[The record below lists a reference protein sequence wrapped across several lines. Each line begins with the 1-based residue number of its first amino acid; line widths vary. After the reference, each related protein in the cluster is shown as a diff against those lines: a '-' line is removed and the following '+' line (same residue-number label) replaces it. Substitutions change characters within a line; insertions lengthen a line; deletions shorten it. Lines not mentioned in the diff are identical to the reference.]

1 MGTSLYGAIPLNV
14 DVNQLGASANP
25 RLSITQPSPYYS
37 ALVEDVIL
45 NEDHPNY
52 DRETGSNI
60 GDARVR
66 FLPGDRNV
74 PVDKLN
80 WACPVESGLE
90 DYPLKNE
97 TVLVYFALGRLFY
110 SRRINSTKKVGEATW
125 PGLST
130 TLGPPVTGKDKTET
144 MLRAADGV
152 EPYDL
157 SNKVYNDAVAKIPLQ
172 NPNARRVRASQGD
185 MILYG
190 RFGNVIRVGS
200 NLMADP
206 EIQVPEP
213 NILLTTGL
221 HTPAEVSTN
230 NSTIF
235 SLMYENINLDKS
247 SIWMVSNQ
255 TVPFVASTARSQ
267 AENKAHLASS
277 SDRTTVYDG
286 AQIFI
291 NSDRV
296 ILNSK
301 QNEISLF
308 SNNEINLSAIRA
320 ITIDTE
326 NSVFMTANQ
335 EITLDAEGD
344 IFIKGRTIALKADRE
359 LSYKTSGNYSI
370 VGKQI
375 FIGSHGDTT
384 QPMVL
389 GTKLAVFLQQL
400 VSTLNVNLQ
409 TAFLPQPT
417 PTAAAAL
424 VALTTQLG
432 DLQSSLTNPL
442 AAPFN
447 SRDNFTT
454 ERNTV

>member
-1 MGTSLYGAIPLNV
+1 MSTSLYGAIPLNI

-37 ALVEDVIL
+37 ALIEDVIL
-45 NEDHPNY
+45 NEEHPNY
-52 DRETGSNI
+52 NEDGSNI

-66 FLPGDRNV
+66 FLPTDRNL
-74 PVDKLN
+74 PVEKLN
-80 WACPVESGLE
+80 WACPVESGIE

-110 SRRINSTKKVGEATW
+110 SRRINSTKKIGEATW
-125 PGLST
+125 PGLNTVMGS
-130 TLGPPVTGKDKTET
+130 PVTGTEQSKN
-144 MLRAADGV
+144 MLLAAEGI
-152 EPYDL
+152 EPYNL
-157 SNKVYNDAVAKIPLQ
+157 DARVNTRAISQIPLQ

-190 RFGNVIRVGS
+190 RFGNLIRVGS
-200 NLMADP
+200 NLMNNEDV
-206 EIQVPEP
+206 QVPEP
-213 NILLTTGL
+213 NILLTAGL
-221 HTPAEVSTN
+221 HSPAELSTN
-230 NSTIF
+230 RPTIY

-255 TVPFVASTARSQ
+255 TVKFVASTATSQ

-277 SDRTTVYDG
+277 SERTTVYDG

-301 QNEISLF
+301 KNEISLF
-308 SNNEINLSAIRA
+308 SNNEINLSSIKS
-320 ITIDTE
+320 ITLDTE
-326 NSVFMTANQ
+326 SSIFMTGNQ
-335 EITLDAEGD
+335 NITLDASGD
-344 IFIKGRTIALKADRE
+344 VFIRGKSVSISGRTD

-370 VGKQI
+370 VGKKI
-375 FIGSHGDTT
+375 FIGSSGDTT

-400 VSTLNVNLQ
+400 VSTLNGNLQ
-409 TAFLPQPT
+409 TAFT
-417 PTAAAAL
+417 PSPAGAVSLATLTAA
-424 VALTTQLG
+424 LT
-432 DLQSSLTNPL
+432 DLQTSLSNPL

>member
-1 MGTSLYGAIPLNV
+1 MSTSLYGAIPLNI

-37 ALVEDVIL
+37 ALIEDVIL
-45 NEDHPNY
+45 NEEHPNY
-52 DRETGSNI
+52 NEDGSNI

-66 FLPGDRNV
+66 FLPTDRNL
-74 PVDKLN
+74 PVEKLN
-80 WACPVESGLE
+80 WACPVESGIE

-110 SRRINSTKKVGEATW
+110 SRRINSTKKIGEATW
-125 PGLST
+125 PGLNAVMGS
-130 TLGPPVTGKDKTET
+130 PVTGTEQSKN
-144 MLRAADGV
+144 MLLAAQGI
-152 EPYDL
+152 EPYNL
-157 SNKVYNDAVAKIPLQ
+157 DARVSAKAISQIPLQ

-190 RFGNVIRVGS
+190 RFGNLIRVGS
-200 NLMADP
+200 NLMTNEDV
-206 EIQVPEP
+206 QVPEP
-213 NILLTTGL
+213 NILLTAGL
-221 HTPAEVSTN
+221 HSPAELSTN
-230 NSTIF
+230 RPTIY

-255 TVPFVASTARSQ
+255 TVKFVASTATSQ

-277 SDRTTVYDG
+277 SERTTVYDG

-301 QNEISLF
+301 KNEISLF
-308 SNNEINLSAIRA
+308 SNNEINLSSIKS
-320 ITIDTE
+320 ITLDTE
-326 NSVFMTANQ
+326 SSIFMTGNKD
-335 EITLDAEGD
+335 ITLDATED
-344 IFIKGRTIALKADRE
+344 VFIRGNSVSINAVND

-370 VGKQI
+370 VGKKI
-375 FIGSHGDTT
+375 FIGSNGDTT

-400 VSTLNVNLQ
+400 VSTLNGNLQ
-409 TAFLPQPT
+409 TAFT
-417 PTAAAAL
+417 PSPAGAVSLATLTAA
-424 VALTTQLG
+424 LT
-432 DLQSSLTNPL
+432 DLQTSLSNPL

>member
-1 MGTSLYGAIPLNV
+1 
-14 DVNQLGASANP
+14 
-25 RLSITQPSPYYS
+25 
-37 ALVEDVIL
+37 
-45 NEDHPNY
+45 
-52 DRETGSNI
+52 
-60 GDARVR
+60 
-66 FLPGDRNV
+66 
-74 PVDKLN
+74 
-80 WACPVESGLE
+80 
-90 DYPLKNE
+90 
-97 TVLVYFALGRLFY
+97 
-110 SRRINSTKKVGEATW
+110 
-125 PGLST
+125 
-130 TLGPPVTGKDKTET
+130 
-144 MLRAADGV
+144 
-152 EPYDL
+152 
-157 SNKVYNDAVAKIPLQ
+157 
-172 NPNARRVRASQGD
+172 
-185 MILYG
+185 
-190 RFGNVIRVGS
+190 
-200 NLMADP
+200 
-206 EIQVPEP
+206 
-213 NILLTTGL
+213 
-221 HTPAEVSTN
+221 
-230 NSTIF
+230 
-235 SLMYENINLDKS
+235 MYENINLDKS

-344 IFIKGRTIALKADRE
+344 VFIKGRTIALKADRE

-370 VGKQI
+370 IGKQI

-424 VALTTQLG
+424 VTLTTQLG